1 MPFVKIE
8 PSGRYGCHSKQF

>member
-8 PSGRYGCHSKQF
+8 PSGWYGCHSKQF